1 MEKETKTIKVSD
13 NVWTN
18 LYNLKVAT
26 KAKTIN
32 DVLIK
37 LLHKELYEG
46 LKLEEVEEP

>member
-1 MEKETKTIKVSD
+1 MVKNIVVSED
-13 NVWTN
+13 VWGT